1 MRGDR
6 RRRTGGEEQ
15 MGLMLLI
22 LAGAAVAVLAV
33 RTAARQEG
41 FLQAAVNALFGLAA
55 LLAVNLSSRYT
66 GVSLGFNVFN
76 GLVAGILGAPGV
88 VLLLLAQWVL
98 M

>member
-22 LAGAAVAVLAV
+22 LAGAAVAVLAA

-66 GVSLGFNVFN
+66 GVELGFNVFN